1 MLDKDE
7 TIKFIRQAKCGDLNA
22 KEILLEN
29 NTSLL
34 KSIVRRFNNKGIDY
48 EDLYQLACVGFLK
61 AISNFN
67 EEFEVRFS
75 TYAVPMIAGEIK
87 RFMRD
92 DGSIKVSRAIKIL
105 AHKINRF
112 IQEYANKN
120 NKSPDIE
127 EIANAFN
134 VDCGDVVVAL
144 DSVRMPISLFETSN
158 DDKDNTTELI
168 DKIPSNDNQEQ
179 LIDKLLL
186 KNIIKDLPERD
197 KKIIILRYYRD
208 MTQSEIAKMLGIS
221 QVQVSRL
228 ENKII
233 EKIKIKL

>member
-7 TIKFIRQAKCGDLNA
+7 TIKFIRQAKKGDIHA

-29 NTSLL
+29 NSSLL

-48 EDLYQLACVGFLK
+48 DDLYQLACVGFLK

-105 AHKINRF
+105 AHKINHY
-112 IQEYANKN
+112 IQDYTNKF
-120 NKSPDIE
+120 NKSPEID
-127 EIANAFN
+127 EIAKEFN
-134 VDCGDVVVAL
+134 VDSGEVVVAL
-144 DSVRMPISLFETSN
+144 DSVRMPISLFETNN
-158 DDKDNTTELI
+158 DEKDNSTELI
-168 DKIPSNDNQEQ
+168 DKIPSKDNQEE
-179 LIDKLLL
+179 LIDRLLL

-197 KKIIILRYYRD
+197 RKIIILRYYRD

-233 EKIKIKL
+233 DKIKIKL

>member
-29 NTSLL
+29 NSSLL
-34 KSIVRRFNNKGIDY
+34 KSIVRRFLNKGIDY

-61 AISNFN
+61 AINNFN

-105 AHKINRF
+105 AHKINHF
-112 IQEYANKN
+112 IQEFTNKY
-120 NKSPDIE
+120 NKSPEIE
-127 EIANAFN
+127 EIAKEFN
-134 VDCGDVVVAL
+134 IDSGDVVVAL
-144 DSVRMPISLFETSN
+144 DSSRMPISLFETSN
-158 DDKDNTTELI
+158 DEDNTTELI
-168 DKIPSNDNQEQ
+168 DKIPSNDNQEA